1 MKPTRIFVDGYNLT
15 LEQGTGVATY
25 ARNLSKALRA
35 MKHEVGILY
44 GRRAGASKDM
54 LAREVGFFDPRTKR
68 SAKWLEDLRSYRRL
82 IGHPFGHKAWRVPVT
97 GAVITQGLPISE
109 EIWNLR
115 DLFSL
120 AETSFGF
127 SSHRLDVTFPEN
139 PPDIMHWTYP
149 VPVRAK
155 GAKNIYTMHDLV
167 PLRLPSTT
175 LDNKRRYLRLSRELA
190 ATADLIVTVSECS
203 KRDIV
208 DLLGIS
214 EDKVVN
220 TYQSVEIPEYFR
232 TMSDDEVSGNISG
245 SFGLTSKGYYLFFG
259 AIEPKKNVGRL
270 IEAYLASG
278 VTAPLVI
285 VGKKA
290 WKSEGELRLMFD
302 DNIKY
307 LVSDGP
313 HTFTKHRIML
323 LDYAPFSLL
332 MSLVKGAKA
341 VLFPS
346 LYEGFGLPVLE
357 AMHLG
362 TPVMTSSASS
372 LPELVGTAALTVDP
386 YEVRD
391 MVEAIRSLDTDAEL
405 RARLAMEG
413 PIRAELFS
421 PERYQARLAAM
432 YGKLGVVGAQA

>member
-1 MKPTRIFVDGYNLT
+1 MRPARIFVDGYNLT

-25 ARNLSKALRA
+25 ARNLAQALHSLN
-35 MKHEVGILY
+35 HEVGILY
-44 GRRAGASKDM
+44 GRRAGASKDP
-54 LAREVGFFDPRTKR
+54 LAREVGFFDPRTK
-68 SAKWLEDLRSYRRL
+68 SVPKWLQTIRNYRRL
-82 IGHPFGHKAWRVPVT
+82 IGHPLGHKVSRVPIT
-97 GAVITQGLPISE
+97 GAVIAQNLPVAD

-120 AETSFGF
+120 ADTSFDL
-127 SSHRLDVTFPEN
+127 SNRRLEVSFPAN

-149 VPVRAK
+149 VPVSVK
-155 GAKNIYTMHDLV
+155 GARNIYTLHDLV

-190 ATADLIVTVSECS
+190 AAADLIVTVSECS

-208 DLLGIS
+208 SLLGIP
-214 EDKVVN
+214 EHKVVN
-220 TYQSVEIPEYFR
+220 TYQSVEIPEHFH
-232 TMSDDEVSGNISG
+232 TMSDEEVSGDISG
-245 SFGLTSKGYYLFFG
+245 SFGLTSQGYYLFFG

-278 VTAPLVI
+278 VTAPLVV

-307 LVSDGP
+307 LVSDGLN
-313 HTFTKHRIML
+313 TFTKHRIML

-362 TPVMTSSASS
+362 TPVMTSNTAS

-386 YEVRD
+386 YDVRD
-391 MVEAIRSLDTDAEL
+391 MVGAIRALDTDAPLRERL
-405 RARLAMEG
+405 RAAG
-413 PIRAELFS
+413 PAQAELFS
-421 PERYQARLAAM
+421 PERYRVRLAAM
-432 YGKLGVVGAQA
+432 YGRLGVTAAPA